1 MCIQW
6 NIRLSQKFL
15 SFHNFFHNNNKV
27 YNYIKH
33 NIWNIKYQSIFPEW
47 IDIQIFNNYQPTN
60 EKRSFEVTLN
70 EKYRMF

>member
-15 SFHNFFHNNNKV
+15 SFHNFFHNKI

-33 NIWNIKYQSIFPEW
+33 NIWNIKYQSIFHEW